1 MVVIPNPD
9 LKPEKS
15 FGLELGSSIKL
26 NSRINFDFAAY
37 YTHLYNSM
45 IRSAYSLYVEGDEP
59 NSSVIINEIIYND
72 EISDIYAIQN
82 GSKSWIYGFET
93 GLKINISE
101 NFNFKTQYNYINGEQ
116 RGDLDGDSSMSV
128 RHVSPHFGNA
138 HFVYSKS
145 KTKIDLFFNY
155 NSELPFSKLSS
166 SERDKPYLYALDNNG
181 NPYSPAWHTLNL
193 RALYELDENFL
204 FTVSLENISNKLY
217 RPYSSGI
224 SAPGINFIF
233 SINYRL

>member
-1 MVVIPNPD
+1 MKLAKKSGI
-9 LKPEKS
+9 KEKIKALVS
-15 FGLELGSSIKL
+15 GS
-26 NSRINFDFAAY
+26 
-37 YTHLYNSM
+37 
-45 IRSAYSLYVEGDEP
+45 
-59 NSSVIINEIIYND
+59 
-72 EISDIYAIQN
+72 
-82 GSKSWIYGFET
+82 
-93 GLKINISE
+93 KINISE
-101 NFNFKTQYNYINGEQ
+101 NFNLKTQYNYINGEQ

-138 HFVYSKS
+138 HFMYSKL
-145 KTKIDLFFNY
+145 KTKIDLFLNY

-181 NPYSPAWHTLNL
+181 NPYSPAWYTLNL

-224 SAPGINFIF
+224 SAPGTNFIF